1 MHFMFIQFGEGNQ
14 SKKCIVNNNN
24 IRCYPKNEQFTNGW
38 KKEKKVVSSEILKA
52 SCPIALLL
60 CVFLFF
66 IFYFSFFIVYLF
78 RKRLQGD
85 ELSFK
90 HPCKLQASRNWMT
103 HVNEMLMWI
112 QWNCIGKWGYN
123 VIAFLIYGDFYL
135 WKLMNKNT
143 CG

>member
-1 MHFMFIQFGEGNQ
+1 MVNPWRSEESI
-14 SKKCIVNNNN
+14 CISCSYNLEKEISPRNVSSIIIIYVVTQKMNNL
-24 IRCYPKNEQFTNGW
+24 PTG
-38 KKEKKVVSSEILKA
+38 EKKKKSCLKWNIEA

-123 VIAFLIYGDFYL
+123 VIAFLIYGDF
-135 WKLMNKNT
+135 
-143 CG
+143 